1 MTVSILRLREL
12 NVQRKKAPEMSEK
25 KVGWGGRGV
34 VRRHIRICCPNA
46 GPFGGQ
52 KGPCAETF
60 PMAKF
65 NQTGTQRA
73 WGSPQAPLLGDVW
86 LYELL
91 HAAGSIAVDLATGPL

>member
-25 KVGWGGRGV
+25 SRVGRGRGV

-46 GPFGGQ
+46 GPLRGEM
-52 KGPCAETF
+52 GPCAETL

>member
-1 MTVSILRLREL
+1 MTVSILRLREM

-25 KVGWGGRGV
+25 KVGLRGV

-46 GPFGGQ
+46 GPLRGEM
-52 KGPCAETF
+52 GPCAETL